1 MNVLWPNG
9 STTPPQLNSPYG
21 PRESFWTPDGWTN
34 PFHYGQDCTG
44 FSMNRSIAD
53 GVVVYVGYNGGYGN
67 HVRVKNDDG
76 YSHSHSHG
84 APGGFRVSVG
94 QRVRAGDDLMV
105 QGTTGRSTGVHDHL
119 EVYLPNGDTTDPV
132 RYIRDRLSGA
142 ASTGTTNQSEEDEN
156 MPINIRRE
164 STGVSY
170 TLVPGYG
177 ITAHT
182 NEHGA
187 RLTTY
192 VNTGKWFPAGASP
205 SQREEFGER
214 QLNDDN
220 LRWELGLMDLGW
232 VSQDLDARLPKPG
245 EYRYCEKLQKIHDAA
260 AGIGG

>member
-142 ASTGTTNQSEEDEN
+142 ASINNPAPLTSEEDSMSILFRITDGE
-156 MPINIRRE
+156 RQG
-164 STGVSY
+164 TSY
-170 TLVPGYG
+170 TLEPFRG
-177 ITAHT
+177 IKAHL
-182 NEHGA
+182 NEFGA
-187 RLTTY
+187 RVALRARNGGAWPPEGRAFEDYRKDESHGELQMPEAHARALLDVYGLTE
-192 VNTGKWFPAGASP
+192 VAAAPNLPA
-205 SQREEFGER
+205 
-214 QLNDDN
+214 
-220 LRWELGLMDLGW
+220 
-232 VSQDLDARLPKPG
+232 PG
-245 EYRYCEKLQKIHDAA
+245 ELIRV
-260 AGIGG
+260 